1 MKKKAGIILCVAGL
15 VLCMAGVAAIAYGM
29 GMSWSVRETLARVEG
44 SGSSGTG
51 DEKVAGKQEDVSD
64 MQKPDPG
71 EADKQGEDEKEADK
85 KEEDKKE
92 ADKKEEDEKEADKK
106 EEDEKETDK
115 KEEDK
120 KETDKKETD
129 KKEEDKK
136 ETDKK
141 EEDNKEGEEK
151 EKDTKEGQNS
161 EIAAPSRCGRLSVDG
176 TKLVDEG
183 GNPVQLRGISSHG
196 LSWFPTYIN
205 QDAFRQFRQE
215 WNVNVMRLAMYTHE
229 NGGYCTD
236 GNKEDLKNI
245 IYRGVQYATDND
257 LYVIIDWH
265 VLQEQNPNTYKEE
278 AKKFFD
284 DMSERYK
291 DNNNVIY
298 EICNEPNGDVSWSDV
313 KSYAEEVIGVI
324 RANDENAVILVGTPN
339 WSQRVDDAA
348 ADPITGYDNIMYTL
362 HFYAATHKD
371 DLRNTMVNAI
381 NDGLP
386 VFVSEYGIC
395 DASGNGALDKD
406 SAQKWVDTMNQYGVS
421 YVCWALAN
429 KNESAA
435 LIKNSSTKTCQFT
448 EEDLSESGKWL
459 YQMLTGNTPESG
471 GTSGG
476 KDNQGG
482 KDDKDAG
489 AEAETFESGG
499 LEGALTLKSSWDAD
513 GGKNYQYDLTLT
525 NSGSQATGSWAIDIH
540 FSGDI
545 TFSSGWGGNFTV
557 NGNTLHI
564 TSLEYN
570 GKIAAGSS
578 LGDIGFIITGPSG
591 LKMTK

>member
-1 MKKKAGIILCVAGL
+1 MKKKTGLILCVAGL

-29 GMSWSVRETLARVEG
+29 GMSRAVSETLVTRVE
-44 SGSSGTG
+44 STDSSVTG
-51 DEKVAGKQEDVSD
+51 EQKAVGDQQENISEN
-64 MQKPDPG
+64 QKPDVG
-71 EADKQGEDEKEADK
+71 E
-85 KEEDKKE
+85 EEKKE
-92 ADKKEEDEKEADKK
+92 ADNKGENKE
-106 EEDEKETDK
+106 ETDK
-115 KEEDK
+115 KDVNTKETDGDKKEIDK
-120 KETDKKETD
+120 KETDEKDGDKKETEKKETD
-129 KKEEDKK
+129 
-136 ETDKK
+136 
-141 EEDNKEGEEK
+141 EK
-151 EKDTKEGQNS
+151 NS

-176 TKLVDEG
+176 TKLVDES

-265 VLQEQNPNTYKEE
+265 VLQDQDPNTYKEE
-278 AKKFFD
+278 AKQFFD

-313 KSYAEEVIGVI
+313 KSYAEEVIEVI
-324 RANDENAVILVGTPN
+324 RANDEESVILVGTPN
-339 WSQRVDDAA
+339 WSQRVDEAA

-435 LIKNSSTKTCQFT
+435 LIKSSSTKTCQFT

-459 YQMLTGNTPESG
+459 YQMLTGNSPSKD
-471 GTSGG
+471 SNSDG
-476 KDNQGG
+476 KDNQGSKD
-482 KDDKDAG
+482 KDDKGTG

-499 LEGALTLKSSWDAD
+499 LEGALTLKSSWDDD
-513 GGKNYQYDLTLT
+513 GGKNYQYDLVLT

-545 TFSSGWGGNFTV
+545 TVSSGWGGNFTA

-564 TSLEYN
+564 TSLDYN

-578 LGDIGFIITGPSG
+578 LGDIGFIITGPSD